1 MNKRKEEDFLYN
13 AVFAVAALLA
23 LVLLYFGARKVI
35 DRWTAP
41 MERARPP
48 ASSPSDPVSDTDYP
62 PAVLPPMQLLKKDRP
77 PASAPPAK
85 PMPPVKP
92 DREP

>member
-1 MNKRKEEDFLYN
+1 MRKEEDYLYN
-13 AVFAVAALLA
+13 TVFAVAALLA

-35 DRWTAP
+35 DRWTVP

-48 ASSPSDPVSDTDYP
+48 ASSPSEPMSDTDYP
-62 PAVLPPMQLLKKDRP
+62 PSGLPPMQLLKKDRP

-92 DREP
+92 VREP